1 MAEVVN
7 AFAYVIT
14 TLVNFMFEL
23 DFGDGTG
30 TTVGG
35 LILATCVMS
44 LLIRFFFR
52 QLHAGSPVISVDSK
66 LGKQVKEYK
75 VVKGVENTMRRSD

>member
-7 AFAYVIT
+7 GFAYVIT
-14 TLVNFMFEL
+14 IIVNFLFTL
-23 DFGDGTG
+23 DFNDGTG
-30 TTVGG
+30 ITVGG

-52 QLHAGSPVISVDSK
+52 QIQAGPAVISVDSK
-66 LGKQVKEYK
+66 IKTSVKEYK
-75 VVKGVENTMRRSD
+75 VVKGIENSMRRAD